1 MKILLLTQYF
11 PPEIGAP
18 QNRLHSLANHL
29 SEFGAE
35 VTVLTAMP
43 SYPQSK
49 IYPGYKHRWFIKEK
63 MDNLTIYRSWIY
75 VTESKAVVP
84 RLLNYFSFVLTS
96 LFVGLFLIK
105 RRDIIICE
113 SPPLFLGI
121 TALLLKWIKSCKLVF
136 NVSDLWPESA
146 EKLNIINNKTLLKIS
161 YKLES
166 FIYKNATLVSG
177 QTKGITDS
185 VNQRFPETK
194 THLMRN
200 GIDLKQF
207 GHTGNRSGFR
217 TKCSIQE
224 NSFVVGYAGIIGHA
238 QGLEIVIRAAHKLQ
252 HLNNLTFLFVGNGA
266 DKNNLIQLS
275 NQLSL
280 TNVRFMDSVPRSEM
294 PDVIAA
300 CDCYVTPL
308 RKNNLFLGAIPSKIF
323 EPLFYEKPVIMGV
336 NGEAKQL
343 FFEEGKC
350 VLHFEPENIDELTDR
365 IIQLISD
372 KALYTELGKN
382 GKKYVTEHFDR
393 SKLAFQFWQQLQTL
407 S

>member
-29 SEFGAE
+29 ADFGAE

-49 IYPGYKHRWFIKEK
+49 IYPGYKRKVFKKET
-63 MDNLTIYRSWIY
+63 DGQLTIYRSWIY

-84 RLLNYFSFVLTS
+84 RLLNYFSFVFSS
-96 LFVGLFLIK
+96 LFIGMFFIK

-121 TALLLKWIKSCKLVF
+121 TALLLKWIKSSKLVF

-146 EKLNIINNKTLLKIS
+146 EKLNIISNKTLLNLS
-161 YKLES
+161 YKLEK

-177 QTKGITDS
+177 QTQGIIDS
-185 VNQRFPETK
+185 VNQRFPETE

-207 GHTGNRSGFR
+207 SAQGNRFDFR
-217 TKCSIQE
+217 QKCNIPE
-224 NSFVVGYAGIIGHA
+224 GNFVVGYAGIMGHA
-238 QGLEIVIRAAHKLQ
+238 QGLEIVIKAAHQLR
-252 HLNNLTFLFVGNGA
+252 HISNLTFLFVGNGA
-266 DKNNLIQLS
+266 DKDKLIQLS
-275 NQLSL
+275 NRLSL
-280 TNVRFMDSVPRSEM
+280 TNVLFMDSVPRTEM

-308 RKNNLFLGAIPSKIF
+308 RKNDLFLGAIPSKIF
-323 EPLFYEKPVIMGV
+323 EPLYYEKPVIMGV
-336 NGEAKQL
+336 NGEAKEL
-343 FFEEGKC
+343 FLNEGKC
-350 VLHFEPENIDELTDR
+350 VLHFEPENLEELTER
-365 IIQLISD
+365 IQQLFSD
-372 KALYTELGKN
+372 KPLCNQLGKN
-382 GKKYVTEHFDR
+382 GKQYVTTNFDR
-393 SKLAFQFWQQLQTL
+393 KKLAHQFWQRLQ
-407 S
+407 SIA